1 MSAGKEGISFLPT
14 LLGKS
19 QQHDFIVYAS
29 GQGPALVT
37 VDGWKL
43 RYINQPENF
52 QLYDLKAGYR
62 GENDL
67 ATDHPDLVDKLRQDL
82 FALLAIMTTVME
94 HLKPIMQPILNHT
107 PDSFY
112 DGNGIL

>member
-67 ATDHPDLVDKLRQDL
+67 ATDHPDLVDKLSQEL
-82 FALLAIMTTVME
+82 VCTTCDNDYR
-94 HLKPIMQPILNHT
+94 HGTPQAHYAAYPKPYT
-107 PDSFY
+107 
-112 DGNGIL
+112 

>member
-1 MSAGKEGISFLPT
+1 MEMSAGKEGISFLPT

-52 QLYDLKAGYR
+52 QLYDLKADYR
-62 GENDL
+62 EEDDL
-67 ATDHPDLVDKLRQDL
+67 AADHPDLVDKLSQDL
-82 FALLAIMTTVME
+82 LTTCDDDYR
-94 HLKPIMQPILNHT
+94 HGT
-107 PDSFY
+107 PQAHY
-112 DGNGIL
+112 AAYPEPYT

>member
-67 ATDHPDLVDKLRQDL
+67 ATDHPDRVDKLSQDL
-82 FALLAIMTTVME
+82 LIACD
-94 HLKPIMQPILNHT
+94 HDYRHGT
-107 PDSFY
+107 PQAHY
-112 DGNGIL
+112 AAYPEPYA